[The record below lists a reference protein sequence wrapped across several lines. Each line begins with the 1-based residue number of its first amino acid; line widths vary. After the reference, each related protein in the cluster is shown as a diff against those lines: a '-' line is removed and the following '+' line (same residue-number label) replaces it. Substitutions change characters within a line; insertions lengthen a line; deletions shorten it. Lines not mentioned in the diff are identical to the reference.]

1 MTARCDSGCSGLS
14 SPGCS
19 RSFVH
24 GVDVSPRA
32 KSSPYRLWARSC
44 HGRAESGLCPA
55 GSQISLLCDCERIV
69 KFDAQISSCTFDLRM
84 AEQEL
89 HSPQIACALI
99 DKRRLST
106 K

>member
-1 MTARCDSGCSGLS
+1 MTRAGL
-14 SPGCS
+14 
-19 RSFVH
+19 
-24 GVDVSPRA
+24 DVCLGPEA
-32 KSSPYRLWARSC
+32 AMV
-44 HGRAESGLCPA
+44 GAELGLCPA
-55 GSQISLLCDCERIV
+55 GSQINLLCDCERIV

-99 DKRRLST
+99 DQGRLCPT